1 MDDGSLVREWIN
13 RTLEVTHWNGD
24 EATIR
29 CPLPSHEDRNPSA
42 NANATKR
49 LWHCHRCGEGGTLT
63 ELAELLNI
71 EPPAFLGSNPFRP
84 RPATVKETVYPYRN
98 AQSDPVFEVVR
109 RTEGRQKRFLQR
121 HHDESGRQVWKLPPE
136 GRGLPYR
143 YPEVLQVITSGEVVI
158 IVEGEKDADRL
169 AQLGFNGATCN
180 AGGAKK
186 WLRKHSDALLAGCQV
201 VIIPDHDKPGL
212 EHARKVASKALLQR
226 ASSVRVVKLG
236 YQIEK
241 LHGRD
246 ISDWLNED
254 PTRGCQEVEQ
264 LLAEAKLPDEAFSDP
279 TWAAWLSGAEIPP
292 HSLTTEGD
300 SSDPRPTILAG
311 SQQSRAEW
319 TRASVEALVETGL
332 NDDRRSLYMAARVV
346 GGGSGENIGD
356 VLTLRQAPK
365 PEPGAGVEVPEGTLL
380 FGPATTGHICVILDD
395 ATRWLV
401 NGSLGSPRK
410 SDAEFILARYRSDL
424 LDSDR
429 PSLRVLRGIVDS
441 PTLRHDG
448 TLIQRPGY
456 DEVSGFYADFRPSDW
471 QGLPKRPSRK
481 ATEAALATLYDLVAE
496 TPFAEPLHR
505 AVWLSALLTVVA
517 RVYARGNV
525 PLVVFSANVPGAGKG
540 TLVDVLATIAT
551 GRAAAKWSPV
561 SGRKVDAEGEERK
574 RLMAIALAGYRIV
587 CIDNIREGDPLGT
600 PALDAALTSG
610 TDDAP
615 GMIADRILGETS
627 TSEAPWRCLVC
638 ATGNN
643 LTVRGDMARRAL
655 MCRLSSPDAEPETRV
670 FRRHPRLLDHVRS
683 ERSRLLIAA
692 LTILVAHRDALE
704 RGKAEPL
711 PRIGSFGSWSD
722 RIRSA
727 VAWIDPDGCDPWVG
741 NAEIKADA
749 QPEQAEALQF
759 LGAWHRAF
767 GSREIRVREIEE
779 RCHQP
784 DGDLT
789 DPRYDADLAEA
800 VAHLSIAPPRGKAAL
815 NTRSLGRWLLAHR
828 DRPGPFVL
836 REGKRITGKPTLW
849 FVESQT
855 DSINLWSAA
864 GLTTPIA
871 TPTTES
877 IAGESTQPLQP
888 PAPPPEQCDC
898 GGSWGV
904 RRPVEAETGITQQEC
919 SSCGRRRQLSRD
931 GGIIEA

>member
-1 MDDGSLVREWIN
+1 MDDGSLAREWID
-13 RTLEVTHWNGD
+13 RTLQVSHWNGD
-24 EATIR
+24 EATIH
-29 CPLPSHEDRNPSA
+29 CPLPGHEDRNPSA
-42 NANATKR
+42 NANAAKR
-49 LWHCHRCGEGGTLT
+49 LWHCHRCGEGGTLSD
-63 ELAELLNI
+63 LAELLNV
-71 EPPAFLGSNPFRP
+71 EPPVFLSSNPLRS
-84 RPATVKETVYPYRN
+84 RPATVEETIYPYRN
-98 AQSDPVFEVVR
+98 AQGEPVFEVVR
-109 RTEGRQKRFLQR
+109 RSEGSQKRFLQR
-121 HHDESGRQVWKLPPE
+121 HRDQSGALVWKLPPE

-143 YPEVLQVITSGEVVI
+143 YPEVLQAITNGEFVI

-186 WLRKHSDALLAGCQV
+186 WFRKHSDALLAGCRV

-212 EHARKVASKALLQR
+212 EHAKKVASKTLIER
-226 ASSVRVVKLG
+226 ASSVRIARLG
-236 YQIEK
+236 YQVEK

-246 ISDWLNED
+246 VSDWLNED
-254 PTRGCQEVEQ
+254 PTRGRVEVEQ
-264 LLAEAKLPDEAFSDP
+264 LLDEAELPDEAFAGP
-279 TWAAWLSGAEIPP
+279 AWAPWLSGREVSPRAAEV
-292 HSLTTEGD
+292 D
-300 SSDPRPTILAG
+300 ASDPRPTIRAG
-311 SQQSRAEW
+311 SHHSRAEW
-319 TRASVEALVETGL
+319 TRASVKALVETGL

-365 PEPGAGVEVPEGTLL
+365 SEPGAGVEVPEGTLL

-410 SDAEFILARYRSDL
+410 GDAEFILARYRSDL
-424 LDSDR
+424 LDSNR
-429 PSLRVLRGIVDS
+429 PRFRVLRGIVDS

-448 TLIQRPGY
+448 SLIQRPGY
-456 DEVSGFYADFRPSDW
+456 DEASGFYADFRTSDW
-471 QGLPKRPSRK
+471 QGLPERPSRK
-481 ATEAALATLYDLVAE
+481 DAKEALATLYDLVAE

-525 PLVVFSANVPGAGKG
+525 PLFVFSANVPGAGKG

-551 GRAAAKWSPV
+551 GRPAAKWSPV

-574 RLMAIALAGYRIV
+574 RLMAIALAGYRVV

-627 TSEAPWRCLVC
+627 TSEAPWRCLIC

-670 FRRHPRLLDHVRS
+670 FHRHPRLLNHVQR
-683 ERSRLLIAA
+683 ERPRLLMAA

-727 VAWIDPDGCDPWVG
+727 VAWIDPDGCDPWAG

-749 QPEQAEALQF
+749 QPEQAEALEF

-779 RCHQP
+779 RCHKP
-784 DGDLT
+784 DGDLI
-789 DPRYDADLAEA
+789 DPLFDADLAGA
-800 VAHLSIAPPRGKAAL
+800 VANLSIAPPRGKAAL

-828 DRPGPFVL
+828 DRPGPFIL
-836 REGKRITGKPTLW
+836 REGKRATGKPTLW
-849 FVESQT
+849 FVESQI

-864 GLTTPIA
+864 ELTTP
-871 TPTTES
+871 TEPPV
-877 IAGESTQPLQP
+877 GEKTQPLQP
-888 PAPPPEQCDC
+888 PAPPPTHCDC
-898 GGSWGV
+898 GGSWGIQ
-904 RRPVEAETGITQQEC
+904 RLIDADTGTTQQEC
-919 SSCGRRRQLSRD
+919 TKCDRVRRLSRD
-931 GGIIEA
+931 GAVIEA